1 MTRRMLVVGRNPNKP
16 SHLKGLRDA
25 ILLRWAVGQLT
36 STMTHSEARTGKA
49 QMSTPEH
56 REPVSHAAIPPTV
69 ASPRGA
75 VKVGLVQINNSFSGQ
90 NYLPYSV
97 ALLQTYVQ
105 QKSADPG
112 RYRFLPPLYKRVRI
126 ADAVEA
132 LLDADLVGFST
143 YVWNGRISLEIARR
157 LKAAKPGIVI
167 VFGGPHVPDQ
177 PEAFLRAHRQIDI
190 AVHNEGERTFLQL
203 LEMFPGGNWENLPGV
218 SFVKPDGGFVRNP
231 NTERARDL
239 DEIPSPFLEGAFDEI
254 MAANPQESWIGLWE
268 TNRGCPF
275 RCTFCDWGSATAA
288 KVTKFGEERLYAEVD
303 WFAEK
308 KIEYIFCCDANFGIQ
323 KRDVDIAKY
332 VSEVK
337 GSTGYPVALSV
348 QNTKNATERAYETQ
362 KILSDAGLNK
372 GVALSM
378 QSVDMTTLEAIKR
391 DNISLGTYMELQRRF
406 TRDKVETYS
415 DLILGLPGETYESFV
430 KGVDQLMENG
440 QHNRIQFNNLSILP
454 NAEMGDPAYQAK
466 YGMITVESKIINIHG
481 ERIELDDD
489 VPEVQDLVIATAATP
504 LADWRRTRVFC
515 WMTALLHFDK
525 LFQIPLILA
534 HGISGISYR
543 DMIEAFMAA
552 DPRRFPMIAEINAF
566 FHSEAE
572 SIQRGGAEYVFSKE
586 YLNIFWPADE
596 YIFVKLTA
604 EGKFDAFYAEAGKLL
619 LETLSARHGT
629 LPMDVI
635 EEAVRLNHALVNQP
649 FAKADLRVHLRYD
662 LLDYWRKVRDGEQAL
677 LRETPLVVE
686 IDRTSKPYDDFQK
699 WCREIVWWGNK
710 KGAYLYSPRAAAIT
724 PELAGHY

>member
-1 MTRRMLVVGRNPNKP
+1 
-16 SHLKGLRDA
+16 
-25 ILLRWAVGQLT
+25 
-36 STMTHSEARTGKA
+36 
-49 QMSTPEH
+49 MSTPNGQLK
-56 REPVSHAAIPPTV
+56 I
-69 ASPRGA
+69 
-75 VKVGLVQINNSFSGQ
+75 GLVQINNSFSGQ
-90 NYLPYSV
+90 NYLPYSI

-105 QKSADPG
+105 KFAPNPG
-112 RYRFLPPLYKRVRI
+112 RYDFLTPLYKRVRI

-132 LLDADLVGFST
+132 MKDADLVGFST

-157 LKAAKPGIVI
+157 LKALKPGIVI

-177 PEAFLRAHRQIDI
+177 PEPFLRANPQIDL
-190 AVHNEGERTFLQL
+190 AVHNEGERTFLKL
-203 LEMFPGGNWENLPGV
+203 LEAFPHREAWANLAGV
-218 SFVKPDGGFVRNP
+218 SMVQADGSFVRNP
-231 NTERARDL
+231 NIDRVRDL
-239 DEIPSPFLEGAFDEI
+239 DEIPSPFLEGAFDSI
-254 MAANPQESWIGLWE
+254 MKANPNESWIGLWE

-275 RCTFCDWGSATAA
+275 RCTFCDWGSATAG
-288 KVTKFGEERLYAEVD
+288 KVTKFGEERLFREVD

-323 KRDVDIAKY
+323 KRDVDIANY
-332 VSEVK
+332 VAKIKQE
-337 GSTGYPVALSV
+337 TGYPVALSV
-348 QNTKNATERAYETQ
+348 QNTKNATERAYLTQ

-391 DNISLGTYMELQRRF
+391 DNISLDTYMELQRRF
-406 TRDKVETYS
+406 TKDKVETYS

-454 NAEMGDPAYQAK
+454 NAEMGDAAYQKK
-466 YGMITVESKIINIHG
+466 YGMVTIESKIINIHG
-481 ERIELDDD
+481 ERVELDDD

-534 HGISGISYR
+534 HGISGIPYR

-552 DPRRFPMIAEINAF
+552 DPKRYPLIAEINAF
-566 FHSEAE
+566 FHSEAK
-572 SIQRGGAEYVFSKE
+572 SIQEGGAEYVFSKE
-586 YLNIFWPADE
+586 YLNIYWPADE
-596 YIFVKLTA
+596 YIFVRLTA
-604 EGKFDAFYAEAGKLL
+604 EGKFGAFYAEAGQLL
-619 LETLSARHGT
+619 GETLRARHSS

-635 EEAVRLNHALVNQP
+635 DEAVKLNGALVHQP
-649 FAKADLRVHLRYD
+649 FAKENTKLRLRYD
-662 LLDYWRKVRDGEQAL
+662 LLDYWHKVRNGEQPL
-677 LRETPLVVE
+677 LKEAPVEVE
-686 IDRTSKPYDDFQK
+686 IDRLSKRYDDFQK

-710 KGAYLYSPRAAAIT
+710 KGAYLYTPRTAAIT

>member
-1 MTRRMLVVGRNPNKP
+1 
-16 SHLKGLRDA
+16 
-25 ILLRWAVGQLT
+25 
-36 STMTHSEARTGKA
+36 
-49 QMSTPEH
+49 MSTGIRPD
-56 REPVSHAAIPPTV
+56 PTV
-69 ASPRGA
+69 AGQRPAGTPRTP
-75 VKVGLVQINNSFSGQ
+75 VVVGLVQINNSFSGQ

-105 QKSADPG
+105 RMATDPG

-132 LLDADLVGFST
+132 LKDADLVGFST

-157 LKAAKPGIVI
+157 LKVLKPGIVI

-177 PEAFLRAHRQIDI
+177 PEAFLRANPQVDL
-190 AVHNEGERTFLQL
+190 AVHNEGERTFLKL
-203 LEMFPGGNWENLPGV
+203 LDAFPDRRGWQALPGV
-218 SFVKPDGGFVRNP
+218 SMVTVDGGFVRNP
-231 NTERARDL
+231 NIDRVRDL
-239 DEIPSPFLEGAFDEI
+239 DEIPSPFLEGAFDAI
-254 MAANPQESWIGLWE
+254 MAANPHESWIGLWE

-288 KVTKFGEERLYAEVD
+288 KVTRFGEERLYREVD
-303 WFAEK
+303 WFAAR

-323 KRDVDIAKY
+323 KRDVDIARY
-332 VSEVK
+332 VASIKK
-337 GSTGYPVALSV
+337 GTGYPVALSV

-378 QSVDMTTLEAIKR
+378 QSVDKATLVAIKR
-391 DNISLGTYMELQRRF
+391 DNIALGTFMELQRRF
-406 TRDKVETYS
+406 TRDRVETYS

-430 KGVDQLMENG
+430 QGVDRLIENG

-454 NAEMGDPAYQAK
+454 NAEMGDPAYQAR
-466 YGMITVESKIINIHG
+466 YGMVTVESRIINIHG

-489 VPEVQDLVIATAATP
+489 VPEVQDLVVATAAMP
-504 LADWRRTRVFC
+504 AADWRRTRVFC

-525 LFQIPLILA
+525 LFQLPLILA
-534 HGISGISYR
+534 HGISGIAYR

-552 DPRRFPMIAEINAF
+552 DPARFPLIAEINAF

-572 SIQRGGAEYVFSKE
+572 SIQHGGPEYVFSRE
-586 YLNIFWPADE
+586 YLGIYWPADE
-596 YIFVKLTA
+596 FIFVKLTA
-604 EGKFDAFYAEAGKLL
+604 EGRFDAFYTEAGRLL
-619 LETLSARHGT
+619 AETVGARGDG
-629 LPMDVI
+629 LPMEI
-635 EEAVRLNHALVNQP
+635 FEEAIRLNHALVNQP
-649 FAKADLRVHLRYD
+649 FAKSDLTLRVKHN
-662 LLDYWRKVRDGEQAL
+662 LLDYWDKVRSGEPADL
-677 LRETPLVVE
+677 AEVE
-686 IDRTSKPYDDFQK
+686 MAVDIDRTSKPYDDFQK

-710 KGAYLYSPRAAAIT
+710 KGAYLYAPRAVEIT